1 MFYSFSFTLKPRLT
15 NIFLFLFLA
24 WLIVAGI
31 SAIGTVVCL
40 GFFSLFAILHV
51 AMQLQRKEIMLSFQ
65 RAIFLKVVSAAV
77 AGKNTRKPGL
87 PGQKNRKG
95 QIWPWRFSKKA
106 KSSKMK
112 RAIKGQIFNKK
123 NVTITI
129 LKFSIPYNIVSSDQ
143 IFPKQAF
150 NCSFFFNI
158 QKRPKMAKYPNHV
171 ICGKQFPKRR
181 NSADL
186 AF

>member
-1 MFYSFSFTLKPRLT
+1 MFYSFSFILKPRLT

-87 PGQKNRKG
+87 PGQKNRKR
-95 QIWPWRFSKKA
+95 PNLT
-106 KSSKMK
+106 MK
-112 RAIKGQIFNKK
+112 IFKKGQILK
-123 NVTITI
+123 NEKSQ
-129 LKFSIPYNIVSSDQ
+129 LKDIFSSKICYN
-143 IFPKQAF
+143 
-150 NCSFFFNI
+150 N
-158 QKRPKMAKYPNHV
+158 
-171 ICGKQFPKRR
+171 QFKI
-181 NSADL
+181 
-186 AF
+186 